1 MKRTSSCYLLFL
13 LVLWTMPQFNLVVAQ
28 NKQQLDS
35 LRNLLP
41 STRDTTRVS
50 VLNEI
55 AYLVYQHDP
64 QEANRTSST
73 AIELAK
79 KINHVK
85 GLARGYDLK
94 GRSHFQLNDLNKTLE
109 NYIASAEY
117 YKTLQDTLKM
127 AEEYNEIGVIYK
139 NMGEYVKALD
149 YYAKVLKLIE
159 HRESSL
165 TLANTLMNIGQS
177 YSYLGYHEKSIEY
190 FIKAIRK
197 WEDLDDKTGLA
208 LAYGNLGNLYY
219 NLKEYSM
226 SLEYYQ
232 MAQRFFAEDNN
243 QKSLASILNN
253 IGLIYNNFSD
263 NETALEYFE
272 SAKTLSIQIDFKSG
286 HAFALSNIGRVYQ
299 DMQQYDE
306 AIENFKAAI
315 EIFKQINN
323 KSAVSGRLNDLGEV
337 YTLLGRYDEAR
348 EKLYEGLQIALEIND
363 TERELISYKALFEY
377 YEAVKEYNL
386 SLDYYKRY
394 AALKDSVFNIQKS
407 GQITEIQTRYETEK
421 KEQENELLRKE
432 KAIRE
437 ETISRKE
444 AQNRLLLIGI
454 LFILSFAGYFYI
466 VNRQKQKTNLLLRKQ
481 NEEINLKQQEII
493 KINADLQQSQYQLS
507 KANEELQYLN
517 STLESTVRE
526 RTAALQKSNVEL
538 DTFLYQSSHA
548 LRRPIVSI
556 MGLIQIARLEKDREN
571 MVMIWDKVED
581 TATKMDLMLRK
592 LVMASEINIAQF
604 DPYKII
610 DIQTVIEETWDSIQG
625 NLPTQNI
632 SFHSDIA
639 PIKNFCTKEVP
650 FRIALYNILENA
662 VLYACELSPE
672 VKILAK
678 KQGDRIY
685 VEILDNGV
693 GIPAELTERIF
704 DMFIVAMDQPKGF
717 GLGLYIAK
725 KAIDKLE
732 GNIDVLRKG
741 NYTSFVMTIPYPSK
755 NITS

>member
-1 MKRTSSCYLLFL
+1 MKKTSSCYLLFL
-13 LVLWTMPQFNLVVAQ
+13 LFVWVMPQFNLVVAQ
-28 NKQQLDS
+28 NKQLDS
-35 LRNLLP
+35 LRSLLP
-41 STRDTTRVS
+41 NTRDTARVNL
-50 VLNEI
+50 LNEI
-55 AYLVYQHDP
+55 AYQIYHHDP
-64 QEANRTSST
+64 QEAIRTST
-73 AIELAK
+73 AAIELAK
-79 KINHVK
+79 RINFTK
-85 GLARGYDLK
+85 GLAVSYDLK
-94 GRSHFQLNDLNKTLE
+94 GRSYFQLNDLNKTLE
-109 NYIASAEY
+109 NYIAAVDYFEA
-117 YKTLQDTLKM
+117 LEDTLKM

-149 YYAKVLKLIE
+149 YYSKVLKLIGQDKT
-159 HRESSL
+159 SL

-177 YSYLGYHEKSIEY
+177 YGYLGYHEKSIEY

-197 WEDLDDKTGLA
+197 WEDLEDKTGLA

-232 MAQRFFAEDNN
+232 MAQRFFTEVNN

-253 IGLIYNNFSD
+253 IGLIYNNFGD
-263 NETALEYFE
+263 NEAALEYFE
-272 SAKTLSIQIDFKSG
+272 SAKALSVQIDFKSG
-286 HAFALSNIGRVYQ
+286 HAFALSNIGRVNQ
-299 DMQQYDE
+299 DIEQYDE

-315 EIFKQINN
+315 EIFKEINN

-337 YTLLGRYDEAR
+337 YTLLGRFDEAR
-348 EKLYEGLQIALEIND
+348 AKLYEGLQIALEISD
-363 TERELISYKALFEY
+363 TERELISYKGLFEY
-377 YEAVKEYNL
+377 YEAIKDYNL
-386 SLDYYKRY
+386 SLDYYKKY

-454 LFILSFAGYFYI
+454 IFILSFAGYFYI

-493 KINADLQQSQYQLS
+493 KINADLQQSQAQLS
-507 KANEELQYLN
+507 EANEELQYLN

-571 MVMIWDKVED
+571 MVTIWDKVED

-604 DPYKII
+604 DPYKRI
-610 DIQTVIEETWDSIQG
+610 DIHTVIEETWESIQN

-632 SFHSDIA
+632 SFSSEVE
-639 PIKNFCTKEVP
+639 PVKGFLTKEVP
-650 FRIALYNILENA
+650 FRIALYNIFENA
-662 VLYACELSPE
+662 VLYACEVNPH
-672 VKILAK
+672 VKIM
-678 KQGDRIY
+678 
-685 VEILDNGV
+685 VESLKDQVHIEIMDNGLGV
-693 GIPAELTERIF
+693 PPELAERIF
-704 DMFIVAMDQPKGF
+704 DMFIVATDQPKGF

-732 GNIDVLRKG
+732 GSIDVCRDG
-741 NYTSFVMTIPYPSK
+741 DFTSFRIKIPK
-755 NITS
+755 KTANITM